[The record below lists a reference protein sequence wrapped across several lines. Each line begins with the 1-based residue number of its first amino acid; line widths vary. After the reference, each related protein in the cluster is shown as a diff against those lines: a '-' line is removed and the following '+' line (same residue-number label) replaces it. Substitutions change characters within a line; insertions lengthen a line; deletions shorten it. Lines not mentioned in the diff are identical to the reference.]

1 MTQKRP
7 TQKSLKGCSQ
17 ASREARPP
25 SPTPPG
31 SSLHGLF
38 MVPGDELLWA
48 CGQDG
53 QYEVAAP
60 LVTFFLFKTLS
71 ADSPEVKNSPTY
83 FNYVLNS
90 APFDVS
96 CSETLLR

>member
-7 TQKSLKGCSQ
+7 TQNSLKGCCQ

-31 SSLHGLF
+31 SSLHGLAV
-38 MVPGDELLWA
+38 VPDNELLWA

-60 LVTFFLFKTLS
+60 LVTFFVFNNLS
-71 ADSPEVKNSPTY
+71 ADSPEVKNSP
-83 FNYVLNS
+83 N
-90 APFDVS
+90 
-96 CSETLLR
+96 LL

>member
-1 MTQKRP
+1 
-7 TQKSLKGCSQ
+7 
-17 ASREARPP
+17 
-25 SPTPPG
+25 
-31 SSLHGLF
+31 
-38 MVPGDELLWA
+38 MVPGDEFRWA

-60 LVTFFLFKTLS
+60 LVTFFLFNKLS

-96 CSETLLR
+96 CSESLSR